1 MSILTSKS
9 FHYSSTSRF
18 CKETFPTM
26 TGSGVLNKV
35 EDVNVGNVEKSQSK
49 APAKLTPGVL
59 ASFMI
64 H

>member
-1 MSILTSKS
+1 MSIMTSES

-26 TGSGVLNKV
+26 TGSGLLDKV
-35 EDVNVGNVEKSQSK
+35 EDVKIGNVEKSKSK
-49 APAKLTPGVL
+49 APAKLAPGVL